1 MGDPLL
7 CNHPV
12 PPGLP
17 SITGFLTP
25 SYLLVSILLKGF
37 PGGAVVKNPPADAGE
52 ARDIGSI
59 PGVGKILWS
68 RK

>member
-25 SYLLVSILLKGF
+25 PYLLVSILLKGF
-37 PGGAVVKNPPADAGE
+37 PGGAVVKNPPANAGDA
-52 ARDIGSI
+52 ASI
-59 PGVGKILWS
+59 AGL
-68 RK
+68 